1 MTAVAAVALLGVGV
15 VLVAVGLWLLHP
27 GLLLIV
33 AGAVCW
39 SVGGQLLE

>member
-33 AGAVCW
+33 AGGVCW
-39 SVGGQLLE
+39 NLGCRVLE